1 MASLKETAEQLTGEL
16 EELVGQLR
24 SEMTNGNVDFDKLT
38 SIADDLSEKADG
50 LAETF
55 TSVND
60 TLMQRVQQ
68 TKSSSGKSRRSGS
81 QSESSKAG
89 ARS

>member
-1 MASLKETAEQLTGEL
+1 MASLKDTEQLTQQL
-16 EELVGQLR
+16 EDLVGRMR
-24 SEMTNGNVDFDKLT
+24 SELQNGNVDFEKLI
-38 SIADDLSEKADG
+38 SIADELSENADG

-60 TLMQRVQQ
+60 ALMERLQGA
-68 TKSSSGKSRRSGS
+68 KSGSSRRSSS
-81 QSESSKAG
+81 QSESKAG